1 MRHHRTESAATIL
14 ICMCVMTGLTER
26 TVGGDA
32 PPERNAS
39 PARVFEG
46 DFVLHREIPVGLV
59 AGTRDHPRL
68 VEVEW
73 VRVEAV
79 YGNAWGL
86 TARVGWSPA
95 AEATWSVRVE
105 LLDDKGGLL
114 KHSLDRPTAFT
125 GKADESHQD
134 AMRYAE
140 VGLAPM
146 HWEMRRHAAKIR
158 VILKPA
164 EDPIAGPVSDDS
176 ARFRLVVCAVD
187 AKSDKPIRDAAV
199 VTRAIH
205 RGREYRWHTYLH
217 RTNARG
223 ECRVAFT
230 KADLIIASV
239 TVQKHRYATLR
250 KQWSA
255 PHFSR
260 LAALPVVDLPERHVL
275 EMAPAQTIGG
285 LVQDQSGPPIAGA
298 QVRVVARLEEAGG
311 TVDISRS
318 VQTDEEG
325 RWRVEGIPDEA
336 DTISLGFKHPAYIG
350 DGWTRGRVTGEELP
364 ALRDLKHVAT
374 MARGL
379 TVSGR
384 VLDDQGRPISRAS
397 IILAPASSSRF
408 RYDYADTVTDTS
420 GQFRFD
426 CARNDVT
433 DTADGGGSTGVLV
446 EVPGYIPALQ
456 RVTVEPNLA
465 PLEFRL
471 KQGREVTVRVVDE
484 NNRPLPGAWTAVDL
498 LLEDPRYGVRLDDTD
513 EQGRFRIPNAPD
525 HDMQLT
531 VGKSGYIT
539 VRGHV
544 LSASESQPV
553 VTMRSSPGV
562 QGRVVEARTG
572 KPVSSFEV
580 VTIFPDA
587 RRPPGGSSCPFKDG
601 RFELA
606 FDETPPES
614 LQLKILAEGYKPTTS
629 ESIPLEGTRVVEFRL
644 DADPSFDARALRR
657 ERGGRQSSEPYVIT
671 GTVVDPNGWPVPN
684 ATVAVVGLFLPETIT
699 DGEGKFKLR
708 SPSRVRP
715 SMERETPYIIARDR
729 QRNLAAA
736 VELDQAFTED
746 LTIKLA
752 PGVTLSGKVTDAQGK
767 GIPGS
772 RILLAFRTTQA
783 EYGIGEETDKLDPNG
798 RYKIRA
804 VPAGHR
810 CSVNATAEG
819 YGGNYVDAHTAEAMD
834 MRMELEPMILKLA
847 NLDIS
852 GTVVDTEGEP
862 VPRANVYVYGRGQSD
877 QRVQTDARGRFVVHG
892 VCAGTAQIQAN
903 RGGQTRLYGRV
914 ETEGGAT
921 EIKIVVGPRGSDG
934 RFIPAKPPS
943 LTGKPLPPLKDLG
956 AELPASSYKDK
967 IVLLCFFDMNQR
979 PSRHCL
985 RTLAEQ
991 AQDLKQEGVTVI
1003 AIQAAKV
1010 DESALQQWVQEQNF
1024 SLPVAAIKADI
1035 TKAKFAWGIQSLPWL
1050 ILTDAAHVVHAE
1062 GFTVAE
1068 LPRKLESIAEEQ

>member
-1 MRHHRTESAATIL
+1 MRNRRARLLLGAVV
-14 ICMCVMTGLTER
+14 CVYLTACAS
-26 TVGGDA
+26 GGDA
-32 PPERNAS
+32 SRGREYT
-39 PARVFEG
+39 G
-46 DFVLHREIPVGLV
+46 DFILHREIPVNLV
-59 AGTRDHPRL
+59 AGTAEHPKL

-79 YGNAWGL
+79 YGNAWAP

-95 AEATWSVRVE
+95 AEATWSIQVE

-114 KHSLDRPTAFT
+114 KHPLDRPTTFT

-140 VGLAPM
+140 VGLNPM

-158 VILKPA
+158 VILEPA

-199 VTRAIH
+199 VARAIH
-205 RGREYRWHTYLH
+205 RGRVSRSHTYLH
-217 RTNARG
+217 RTDAQG

-230 KADLIIASV
+230 KADLSMASV
-239 TVQKHRYATLR
+239 AVQKRGYAVLW
-250 KQWSA
+250 QHWSA
-255 PHFSR
+255 SYASR
-260 LAALPVVDLPERHVL
+260 LAALPVVYLPERHVL
-275 EMAPAQTIGG
+275 EMVPAQTIGG
-285 LVQDQSGPPIAGA
+285 LVQDQAGRPIAGA
-298 QVRVVARLEEAGG
+298 QVRAVARLDKVSG
-311 TVDISRS
+311 TVDVSRTL
-318 VQTDEEG
+318 QTDQEG
-325 RWRVEGIPDEA
+325 RWRVEGLPDEA

-350 DGWTRGRVTGEELP
+350 DEWTRGRVTGEELP

-374 MARGL
+374 MAGGL

-384 VLDDQGRPISRAS
+384 VLDDEGRPVSRAAV
-397 IILAPASSSRF
+397 ILAPASGSGF
-408 RYDYADTVTDTS
+408 RYDYADTVTDAS
-420 GQFRFD
+420 GQFRFG

-446 EVPGYIPALQ
+446 EVPGYVPALQ

-498 LLEDPRYGVRLDDTD
+498 LLEDPRYGLWHADTD
-513 EQGRFRIPNAPD
+513 EQGRFLIPNAPD

-539 VRGHV
+539 VRRHV

-553 VTMRSSPGV
+553 VTMRSSPCI

-580 VTIFPDA
+580 VPIFPDA
-587 RRPPGGSSCPFKDG
+587 RRPPAGSSCPFKDG

-614 LQLKILAEGYKPTTS
+614 LQLKVLAEGYKPTTS
-629 ESIPLEGTRVVEFRL
+629 DSIPLEGTRVVEFRL

-657 ERGGRQSSEPYVIT
+657 ERGGPQPSEPYVIT
-671 GTVVDPNGWPVPN
+671 GTVVDPNGRPVPD
-684 ATVAVVGLFLPETIT
+684 AAISVRPLPVPETVT
-699 DGEGKFKLR
+699 DAEGKFTLR
-708 SPSRVRP
+708 CPPPMGS
-715 SMERETPYIIARDR
+715 SMEREVPYVIARDR
-729 QRNLAAA
+729 QRNLAVA
-736 VELDQAFTED
+736 VEFDQADAED
-746 LTIKLA
+746 LTIRLV
-752 PGVTLSGKVTDAQGK
+752 PGVILSGKVTDKQGK
-767 GIPGS
+767 AIPGT
-772 RILLAFRTTQA
+772 RIWLTFWTAQMG
-783 EYGIGEETDKLDPNG
+783 YGLSKEAVRPDPNG
-798 RYKIRA
+798 RYEIRG
-804 VPAGHR
+804 VPSGHR
-810 CSVNATAEG
+810 YSVNAMADG
-819 YGGNYVDAHTAEAMD
+819 YGSDYVTAHTDEAVD
-834 MRMELEPMILKLA
+834 YRMTLEPMILQVADL
-847 NLDIS
+847 NVD
-852 GTVVDTEGEP
+852 GMVVDVEDKP
-862 VPRANVYVYGRGQSD
+862 VPRARVACDGRGQP
-877 QRVQTDARGRFVVHG
+877 RREVRTDEQGRFTLRN
-892 VCAGTAQIQAN
+892 VCAGRIRIYAN
-903 RGGQTRLYGRV
+903 VRNGSSRLYGSV
-914 ETEGGAT
+914 WTEGGAT

-943 LTGKPLPPLKDLG
+943 LIGKPLPPLKDLA
-956 AELPASSYKDK
+956 AERPASSYQDK
-967 IVLLCFFDMNQR
+967 SVLLCFFDMNQR

-985 RTLAEQ
+985 STLARQ
-991 AQDLKQEGVTVI
+991 ARDLKQKGVNVI

-1010 DESALQQWVQEQNF
+1010 DESALERWVREQNIP
-1024 SLPVAAIKADI
+1024 LPVAAIKADF

-1050 ILTDAAHVVHAE
+1050 ILTDAQHVVRAE
-1062 GFTVAE
+1062 GFAVNE
-1068 LPRKLESIAEEQ
+1068 LDSKIAAMKQERNGNEP